1 MKKLPQNE
9 IEDIFTYSGY
19 PIGPNNI
26 FQMGLIEQLNI
37 KLGLLPSSSFDDLRL
52 HYRSVTEFFV
62 LSDRMGRIRNYFKV
76 KVN

>member
-1 MKKLPQNE
+1 MCLSKIKEMFPFLPWLA
-9 IEDIFTYSGY
+9 S
-19 PIGPNNI
+19 
-26 FQMGLIEQLNI
+26 QMAEKVNYKCDQLYI
-37 KLGLLPSSSFDDLRL
+37 KLGMLPSSSFDDLRL

>member
-1 MKKLPQNE
+1 M
-9 IEDIFTYSGY
+9 FTNCPGCL
-19 PIGPNNI
+19 IGPNNK
-26 FQMGLIEQLNI
+26 FKMGLKNQLYI
-37 KLGLLPSSSFDDLRL
+37 KLGMLPSSSFDDLRL

>member
-1 MKKLPQNE
+1 M
-9 IEDIFTYSGY
+9 FTNC
-19 PIGPNNI
+19 PVCLIGPNNK
-26 FQMGLIEQLNI
+26 FKMGLKNQLYI
-37 KLGLLPSSSFDDLRL
+37 KLGMLPSSSFDDLRL